1 MEKENFGYQLF
12 FKGTDIL
19 YRGSKDFDD
28 IMYFYEHCSFKKD
41 LELRLVT
48 ERNPKSCWIW

>member
-1 MEKENFGYQLF
+1 MEKELFGYQLF
-12 FKGTDIL
+12 FKDTNIL
-19 YRGSKDFDD
+19 YRGSNNFDD
-28 IMYFYEHCSFKKD
+28 IMYFYKHCSFKKD